1 METRFGPPVSCRMH
15 KSFATQLP
23 FAHSVPESVFEPSVF
38 EPSPHIM
45 CRDKNP
51 VDFRF
56 HSFCR
61 HRLPVESGEG
71 LSLPVR
77 PGFTRSLV
85 TLCGIARV
93 EWAEHQF
100 LLETDVALH
109 LGGGEATRL
118 AAAEQGRCVVAEV
131 LFEGRRPAEYAAY
144 LNANYGMGFPAA
156 DRKELAACL
165 RAFARHARREG
176 AGDARGGG
184 GGAQIAF
191 RWFLM
196 THRNARK
203 RRDNLGGFLKGGREE
218 LTRVASE
225 HGFSLAVL
233 AQHFGC
239 SPSHFASQLQHVWQ
253 QPAAALLREARW
265 ACALRLMETT
275 GLHLRDIAKKCSYAS
290 VPAFHAAFKKRFGLS
305 PGEFRAHPERWPDLA
320 NPASESQQ
328 TPARTA
334 VSAMNDKRP
343 QRSGQQVTLVPIRV
357 PVATTPAVVPEA
369 PYYHFDGG
377 EVDYPFKKPFRLSIQ
392 TISNAMQWGLT
403 LEGCGVFEVGGH
415 RITVGPGMAIMFPQ
429 PINAT
434 WVSPDE
440 KPWHRVW
447 IKMRGAWAIQTM
459 ERFIEQHG
467 WLVSIPV
474 RSKPVTLARKWVS
487 FWHQENGRLSFD
499 GCEAAFEW
507 FLSWSDLVESGRV
520 TPLAAPNMRQF
531 SSRQF
536 FRQIKSITSYA
547 REVGYSRSHL
557 SRKLKYQWTETPQPG
572 TFLRKQKLAEAALDL
587 RTTSLSVEKI
597 ARRAHYAH
605 TSTFIHAFTREHGTS
620 PLQYR
625 LHAQRQQ

>member
-1 METRFGPPVSCRMH
+1 MRGCR
-15 KSFATQLP
+15 
-23 FAHSVPESVFEPSVF
+23 
-38 EPSPHIM
+38 
-45 CRDKNP
+45 CRA
-51 VDFRF
+51 
-56 HSFCR
+56 
-61 HRLPVESGEG
+61 
-71 LSLPVR
+71 
-77 PGFTRSLV
+77 GFTRSLV

-93 EWAEHQF
+93 EWPGRQF
-100 LLETDVALH
+100 LLETGVALH
-109 LGGGEATRL
+109 LAGGETARL

-131 LFEGRRPAEYAAY
+131 LFEGGRPAEYATY
-144 LNANYGMGFPAA
+144 LNSNYGTGFPAA
-156 DRKELAACL
+156 NQKELAACL
-165 RAFARHARREG
+165 RTFARRAKRDGARE
-176 AGDARGGG
+176 GGG
-184 GGAQIAF
+184 GKEGAARLAF

-218 LTRVASE
+218 LARVASE

-239 SPSHFASQLQHVWQ
+239 SPSHLASQLQHVWQ

-265 ACALRLMETT
+265 DCALRLMETT
-275 GLHLRDIAKKCSYAS
+275 GLHLRDIAEKCSYAS

-305 PGEFRAHPERWPDLA
+305 PGAFRAQ
-320 NPASESQQ
+320 PA
-328 TPARTA
+328 PARTA
-334 VSAMNDKRP
+334 VSAMKCKRP
-343 QRSGQQVTLVPIRV
+343 QRSGQQATPAPVRV
-357 PVATTPAVVPEA
+357 PVATTPAPVTESASATSMTRITSPAVVPEA

-377 EVDYPFKKPFRLSIQ
+377 EVDYPFKKPFRLAIQ

-403 LEGCGVFEVGGH
+403 LEGSGVFEVGGH
-415 RITVGPGMAIMFPQ
+415 HITVGPGMAIMFPQ

-434 WVSPDE
+434 WVSLDE

-467 WLVSIPV
+467 WLVSIPL
-474 RSKPVTLARKWVS
+474 RSKPVALARKWVS
-487 FWHQENGRLSFD
+487 FWHQESGRLSFD

-507 FLSWSDLVESGRV
+507 FLSWRDLVESGRV

-572 TFLRKQKLAEAALDL
+572 TFLRRQKLAEAALDL
-587 RTTSLSVEKI
+587 RTTSLSVEEI

-605 TSTFIHAFTREHGTS
+605 TSTFIHAFSREHGAS